1 MLEPVLENKLITSVP
16 AKGEIIAPTLEKA
29 DETPIPAFL
38 KRKNIY
44 TCLKRIY
51 VRTKKSRY
59 ADNK

>member
-38 KRKNIY
+38 KREKYLYLSKKNL
-44 TCLKRIY
+44 CEDE
-51 VRTKKSRY
+51 KSRY